1 MPKPR
6 DTLTFTVQG
15 RIEIADLDVAIQ
27 KFHRLV
33 KALTPKKAGVSWL
46 VEELSASSAIA
57 TLRGEANDISVVE
70 EVVDSYEEI
79 GESLQRG
86 VPLSSRFSK
95 TVLKAAEDL
104 AGMAVGR
111 GVRLSTPDREFL
123 LSANGA
129 DPKEEGKVVSL
140 GVVTGRIEM
149 LSSRSGLRCNLYDSV
164 FDKAVE
170 CFLNEG
176 QEERMRE
183 AWGRRAIVSG
193 RVSRGPSGRPL
204 SIHAISGIEVLPE
217 IEPGTFRQARGVLP
231 WKPGQET
238 GDLTVRRLRDG

>member
-79 GESLQRG
+79 GESLQG
-86 VPLSSRFSK
+86 
-95 TVLKAAEDL
+95 
-104 AGMAVGR
+104 
-111 GVRLSTPDREFL
+111 EFH
-123 LSANGA
+123 
-129 DPKEEGKVVSL
+129 
-140 GVVTGRIEM
+140 
-149 LSSRSGLRCNLYDSV
+149 Y
-164 FDKAVE
+164 
-170 CFLNEG
+170 
-176 QEERMRE
+176 
-183 AWGRRAIVSG
+183 RRA
-193 RVSRGPSGRPL
+193 L
-204 SIHAISGIEVLPE
+204 A
-217 IEPGTFRQARGVLP
+217 
-231 WKPGQET
+231 KPC
-238 GDLTVRRLRDG
+238 